1 MVFLHFDRGVVTM
14 PPSSYAMIQT
24 TSTTEDNITYTAY
37 GIEARTPSQV
47 VRIQDISSKKEFVL
61 KMVIAFNA
69 SDMPVEHMKSVI
81 LALIQ

>member
-1 MVFLHFDRGVVTM
+1 MA
-14 PPSSYAMIQT
+14 PSSYAMIQT